1 VPAGSPTPPALS
13 ASRQWIRLPSR
24 LPYSPLLRD
33 WAGADSVSDDEGR
46 IPDAERLAGRLDVR
60 LDVRRTDARGRGV
73 LARGLEIAEPDLRDD
88 ERLVEPGRDSDIA
101 MSPDLAGAERA
112 AVLELDLDADLERAV
127 DRRTGERRTGERRT
141 GDAATGFADCMVL
154 AAVMS
159 AFAAVVIALVAV
171 FIDCIADDIVRA
183 DAVAFVAAMVILLAA
198 EVTLVAAE
206 ETPLAAVAGVVALRL
221 DALLR
226 VVVLRLV
233 PPRLA
238 VLRLPL
244 LRLAVLRR
252 VPVERDAVERDAA
265 EREAVDRDA
274 VLRVDRD
281 AVLRGVLAA
290 VPRADFAALLRLADD
305 EAEDVPEPGVDFD
318 RLAVP
323 RDALRLT
330 GLLRAELAELR
341 RVAAR
346 VVDDTG
352 TEIPPS

>member
-1 VPAGSPTPPALS
+1 M
-13 ASRQWIRLPSR
+13 
-24 LPYSPLLRD
+24 LRD
-33 WAGADSVSDDEGR
+33 CAGADSVSDDEGR
-46 IPDAERLAGRLDVR
+46 MPGVERLAGRLDVR
-60 LDVRRTDARGRGV
+60 LDVRLDARRTDARGRAV
-73 LARGLEIAEPDLRDD
+73 LVRDLEIAEPDLRAD
-88 ERLVEPGRDSDIA
+88 ERLTEPGRDSDIA
-101 MSPDLAGAERA
+101 ISPDLAGVERVAVREVDLDDDRERA
-112 AVLELDLDADLERAV
+112 G
-127 DRRTGERRTGERRT
+127 DRRA
-141 GDAATGFADCMVL
+141 GDAAAGLADCIVL
-154 AAVMS
+154 AAVIS

-183 DAVAFVAAMVILLAA
+183 DAVALVAAMVILLAA

-238 VLRLPL
+238 VLRLPMP
-244 LRLAVLRR
+244 RLAVLRR
-252 VPVERDAVERDAA
+252 VPVERDAVERDAVA
-265 EREAVDRDA
+265 REAVDRDA

-281 AVLRGVLAA
+281 AVLRGVLAV
-290 VPRADFAALLRLADD
+290 VPRAEFAALLRLADD
-305 EAEDVPEPGVDFD
+305 EAFDVPEPGVDFD